1 MGTLISLNFI
11 SSTMMFL
18 KQILLARVPNKKEV
32 QTPLLLTQRQPNSE
46 DLLTDNRAS
55 MEERVLTNTRGN
67 IASYPSS

>member
-1 MGTLISLNFI
+1 MGILISLHFL
-11 SSTMMFL
+11 SSTVASL
-18 KQILLARVPNKKEV
+18 KQMLAQVPNKKEV